1 MRLRFLAMVL
11 SVPITFN
18 ALATTEFLTFTPEK
32 ISTELNL
39 GTLSSKTKER
49 VYAPEEGGRKASQL
63 DWKYSNAAIIKGAIN
78 WDLLPVCPSM
88 HQAGQPSVRKGEI
101 WLTVTGWTQIN
112 LASGLMRAGI
122 PIPDL
127 ILPMNLT

>member
-1 MRLRFLAMVL
+1 MRLKFLAMAL

-39 GTLSSKTKER
+39 GTLSGKTKER

-78 WDLLPVCPSM
+78 WDLLPRLSFN
-88 HQAGQPSVRKGEI
+88 AS
-101 WLTVTGWTQIN
+101 GWTTIGQKY
-112 LASGLMRAGI
+112 G
-122 PIPDL
+122 
-127 ILPMNLT
+127 